1 MSSDDEP
8 QNLKEKP
15 CKSACDTTPKPSSKR
30 TCTPEQLERLKNMR
44 VKALQA
50 RKDKSEARKEEAKR
64 RVEEVEELKV
74 TKEVKKLAAAKK
86 RPTPKEVDSG
96 SDSDGGSPPAAVA
109 RKPPSIDV
117 GRDPAPPRRR
127 RKPVKVAVEAS
138 SSSDETEIVIRRPS
152 RKGKSR
158 KPSATVTSTD
168 VEPEDL
174 PQATSSRMYSEADVA
189 AMMDEKLKGFKKT
202 IDDDEVMKLI
212 RHMIPNYN
220 R

>member
-30 TCTPEQLERLKNMR
+30 TCTPEQLERLKSMR

-50 RKDKSEARKEEAKR
+50 R
-64 RVEEVEELKV
+64 
-74 TKEVKKLAAAKK
+74 
-86 RPTPKEVDSG
+86 KEVDSG